1 MEVMDMSFANQYPA
15 PVRLAEDAATM
26 DPLHDPLR
34 NMSRIELEH

>member
-26 DPLHDPLR
+26 DPPP
-34 NMSRIELEH
+34 